1 MNGQDRCK
9 LIKLGVRVMRADLN
23 NMTITELNSNGGW
36 VRLFKLETVAEV
48 DCTVKKLRASSN
60 RIIFEFD

>member
-9 LIKLGVRVMRADLN
+9 LMKLGVRIMRADLN
-23 NMTITELNSNGGW
+23 NMTITELSSKGGW
-36 VRLFKLETVAEV
+36 VQLFKHETIAEV
-48 DCTVKKLRASSN
+48 DFTVKKLRASSN